1 MEIFKNIATVV
12 GCISACI
19 ALLITIIKPLRQIL
33 VNSIAHKSQY
43 QKMIDNMGDLKALA
57 FKSNV
62 DFSDLTAELLAEINN
77 KLDESLTNDAKIQ
90 ERLEKVEKN
99 VLENEA
105 ERLKSELSTYYNKCC
120 RGLQIFPEEMLRI
133 DEVYD
138 KYHNKL
144 GLNHIG
150 TKMYD
155 AIEKYYKQ
163 QDFIKIHND

>member
-43 QKMIDNMGDLKALA
+43 QKMIDNIEKL
-57 FKSNV
+57 
-62 DFSDLTAELLAEINN
+62 NN

-144 GLNHIG
+144 ELNHIG

-163 QDFIKIHND
+163 QDFIKIRND

>member
-43 QKMIDNMGDLKALA
+43 QKMIDNIEKL
-57 FKSNV
+57 
-62 DFSDLTAELLAEINN
+62 NN

-99 VLENEA
+99 VLENEV

-120 RGLQIFPEEMLRI
+120 RGLQIFPDEMLRI

>member
-43 QKMIDNMGDLKALA
+43 QKMIDNIEKL
-57 FKSNV
+57 
-62 DFSDLTAELLAEINN
+62 NN

-120 RGLQIFPEEMLRI
+120 RGVQIFPEEMLRI

>member
-43 QKMIDNMGDLKALA
+43 QKMIDNIEKL
-57 FKSNV
+57 
-62 DFSDLTAELLAEINN
+62 NN
-77 KLDESLTNDAKIQ
+77 KLDESLANDAKIQ

>member
-43 QKMIDNMGDLKALA
+43 QKMIDNIEKL
-57 FKSNV
+57 
-62 DFSDLTAELLAEINN
+62 NN

-163 QDFIKIHND
+163 QDFIKMHND

>member
-1 MEIFKNIATVV
+1 MEIFKNIAIVV

-43 QKMIDNMGDLKALA
+43 QKMIDNIEKL
-57 FKSNV
+57 
-62 DFSDLTAELLAEINN
+62 NN

-163 QDFIKIHND
+163 QDCIKIHND

>member
-43 QKMIDNMGDLKALA
+43 QKMIDNIEKL
-57 FKSNV
+57 
-62 DFSDLTAELLAEINN
+62 NN
-77 KLDESLTNDAKIQ
+77 KLDESLINDAKIQ
-90 ERLEKVEKN
+90 ERLEKVEKH

-105 ERLKSELSTYYNKCC
+105 ERLKSELSIYYNKCC

-133 DEVYD
+133 DDVYD

>member
-43 QKMIDNMGDLKALA
+43 QKMIDNIEKL
-57 FKSNV
+57 
-62 DFSDLTAELLAEINN
+62 NN

-155 AIEKYYKQ
+155 AIEKYYQK
-163 QDFIKIHND
+163 

>member
-43 QKMIDNMGDLKALA
+43 QKMIDNIEKL
-57 FKSNV
+57 
-62 DFSDLTAELLAEINN
+62 NN

-105 ERLKSELSTYYNKCC
+105 EKLKSELSTYYNKCC

-163 QDFIKIHND
+163 QDFIKIRND

>member
-19 ALLITIIKPLRQIL
+19 ALLITIIKPLRQML

-43 QKMIDNMGDLKALA
+43 QEMIDDIEKL
-57 FKSNV
+57 
-62 DFSDLTAELLAEINN
+62 NN

>member
-43 QKMIDNMGDLKALA
+43 QKMIDNIEKL
-57 FKSNV
+57 
-62 DFSDLTAELLAEINN
+62 NN

-138 KYHNKL
+138 KYHNTL

-163 QDFIKIHND
+163 QDFIKIRND

>member
-33 VNSIAHKSQY
+33 VNSIAHQSQY
-43 QKMIDNMGDLKALA
+43 QKMIDNIEKL
-57 FKSNV
+57 
-62 DFSDLTAELLAEINN
+62 NN

-133 DEVYD
+133 DEVYN

>member
-43 QKMIDNMGDLKALA
+43 QKMIDNIEKL
-57 FKSNV
+57 
-62 DFSDLTAELLAEINN
+62 NN
-77 KLDESLTNDAKIQ
+77 KLDESLINDAKIQ

-155 AIEKYYKQ
+155 AVEKYYKQ